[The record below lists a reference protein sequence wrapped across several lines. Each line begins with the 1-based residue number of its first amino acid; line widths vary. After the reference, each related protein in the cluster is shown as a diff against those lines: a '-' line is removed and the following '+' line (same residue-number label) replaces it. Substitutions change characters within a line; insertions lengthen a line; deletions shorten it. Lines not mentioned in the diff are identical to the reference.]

1 MSQVATP
8 TPNRWRKIAPQ
19 LIVAAII
26 IAIVAYIVIQILEDV
41 LLEGTPISS
50 EPIIGA
56 IFTFINNVPDTVRSW
71 GYIGVF
77 VLMLLESSSLPVP
90 SEVVLPVAGVLVSMG
105 DLNLWLT
112 IAVATVA
119 GVAGSLIDYFIGLK
133 GVHLLMEHK
142 ILGKAVFSTRQLET
156 AAHWFNKRGSIMV
169 FIARFVPGIRTL
181 ISFPAGAVK
190 MSMPKFLVYTTI
202 GCLLWNA
209 LLIYAGVYL
218 KDNWRE
224 VAGVLHYIL
233 IAVVIVAAIIFAYY
247 IFNKKRKEK
256 NQKTA

>member
-19 LIVAAII
+19 IIVAAIA
-26 IAIVAYIVIQILEDV
+26 IAITAYIIFEILET
-41 LLEGTPISS
+41 G
-50 EPIIGA
+50 EPLIGEVVS
-56 IFTFINNVPDTVRSW
+56 FIENVTETVGSW

-90 SEVVLPVAGVLVSMG
+90 SEVVLPFAGVLVSMG
-105 DLNLWLT
+105 ELNIWLT
-112 IAVATVA
+112 IAVATIA

-133 GVHLLMEHK
+133 GVHLLLEHK
-142 ILGKAVFSTRQLET
+142 ILGKVVFSTKQLET
-156 AAHWFNKRGSIMV
+156 AARWFNKRGSIMV

-190 MSMPKFLVYTTI
+190 MSIPKFLFYTTI

-209 LLIYAGVYL
+209 MLIYAGYIL
-218 KDNWRE
+218 GDNWVE

-233 IAVVIVAAIIFAYY
+233 IAVLIIAAIVFAYY

-256 NQKTA
+256 TEKPA